1 MKQIYKKF
9 NNEIL
14 ITDLS
19 DFCIKHILECGQIFR
34 FKRLVDLENEEIKFA
49 YNVFSLDKKALVY
62 EYNNYAKIL
71 TEDVDYFINFFDLDT
86 DYSVIKQQLQKDKT
100 MQKPIKYGYGIRIL
114 KQDFLET
121 LISFIISSNNNILRI
136 QKSLEQICTEFGT
149 YKQNYSAFPTLKQ
162 LELISKQDFRN
173 CGVGFRDSYLVDS
186 IKRFKDFNFKQ
197 FLVSTNKQQ
206 QLMQF
211 KGVGP
216 KVADCVLLFGL
227 YDMTVFPVDTWIK
240 KVYNTFYADKKCDNA
255 CFIREFFTKRFDKY
269 SGFAQ
274 QYLFYYKRELDRA
287 LI

>member
-1 MKQIYKKF
+1 MEQIYKKF

-34 FKRLVDLENEEIKFA
+34 FNRLVDLENEEIKFA

-62 EYNNYAKIL
+62 EYKDYAKIL

-100 MQKPIKYGYGIRIL
+100 LQEPLKYGYGIRIL

-136 QKSLEQICTEFGT
+136 QKSLEQICSKFGSF
-149 YKQNYSAFPTLKQ
+149 KQNYYAFPTLKQ
-162 LELISKQDFRN
+162 LELISKQDFRD

-186 IKRFKDFNFKQ
+186 IKMFKNFNFKQ
-197 FLVSTNKQQ
+197 FCVSVSKQQ

-240 KVYNTFYADKKCDNA
+240 KVYNTYYADKKCDNA
-255 CFIREFFTKRFDKY
+255 GFIREFFTKRFGKY

-274 QYLFYYKRELDRA
+274 QYLFYYKRELDKA
-287 LI
+287 